1 MSASIVRRDWSWIW
15 LPIAF
20 LLGAAGIMTTVA
32 VLYGTGAIPRPT
44 SAPWF
49 PFFGFWIFFGFFALF
64 WAVRWLLWPGG
75 WGYRWGY
82 GRGYWR
88 DGDAVEIARTRYA
101 RGEITKEQFDQL
113 LRDLNA
119 SDWRRP

>member
-1 MSASIVRRDWSWIW
+1 MSASIVRRDQGSVWV
-15 LPIAF
+15 PIGV
-20 LLGAAGIMTTVA
+20 LLGLVGIVTAVA
-32 VLYGTGAIPRPT
+32 VLFGPGGVLRPS

-64 WAVRWLLWPGG
+64 WAVRWLLWPWG

-88 DGDAVEIARTRYA
+88 ESDAGAKA
-101 RGEITKEQFDQL
+101 RGRDRRGARKNEQFEQP
-113 LRDLNA
+113 A
-119 SDWRRP
+119 SGP

>member
-1 MSASIVRRDWSWIW
+1 MNDMSTSIVRRDWSWIW
-15 LPIAF
+15 VPIAF
-20 LLGAAGIMTTVA
+20 LLGAAGMTTVA

-88 DGDAVEIARTRYA
+88 DGDAGGLARTRGG
-101 RGEITKEQFDQL
+101 RGGDTKEQFRHAL
-113 LRDLNA
+113 PGLE
-119 SDWRRP
+119 